1 MQKNYSL
8 VLALGCAAALL
19 CQMACAADSD
29 AQLQT
34 ITVTG
39 SRLPSDL
46 KTYAGSVT
54 LVSRDQI
61 LEQTA
66 FTPDLG
72 QVLAS
77 VVPGLAVASSGSYS
91 NFDQTLRGR
100 KPAIFIDGIPVSIT
114 LRDGGRDNRLIGV
127 DAIGAVEAVSG
138 ATAIYGLGGAGG
150 LINYVT
156 RTPGQGPAQFQTS
169 ASLGGSVTHPS
180 DSADWSVGQ
189 SALGRIDRL
198 SYVLTGD
205 YESHSSLFDAEG
217 DRIPPD
223 PQTQGGLADSHTY
236 NVFGKVGYDLTDQQ
250 HLYLMG
256 SDYDTLQRTDYSNG
270 KGVFRVSKSE
280 AVPIAPLGEPQFTK
294 EDLGSARY
302 VNDDVLGSTLDV
314 DGYYSAYRSMFAF
327 YPYPYY
333 PPNGG
338 QSAIDN
344 FERGVRTTVNT
355 PFYVRSRAGSALW
368 GVDYSSIDARQEMN
382 DGQLLVPNL
391 RQKALAPF
399 IQSSVP
405 LASWL
410 TLNAGVRYEHDS
422 MSVDTFTT
430 IPIYV
435 KSLPG
440 GNTVQGG
447 TLDYSATLFNAGAV
461 LAPFSSGPLAGAS
474 AYASYSEGFS
484 VGDFGRALRSTTAS
498 SISQFDFKAQIV
510 DSYEVGLRADYD
522 HFKGH
527 IAGYYNTAQYGSTFN
542 AVTLEL
548 LRAPEHV
555 WGMEMAWDARPSDT
569 FSWGGSV
576 SYVDGVTRNV
586 TTGVWGPLDDTRIP
600 PLKLVLYVE
609 QQFLPQLSG
618 RAQVT
623 YSGYE
628 SRFPNDPAVYGESDI
643 PSFALLD
650 LAANYATRI
659 GTWTL
664 AVDNALDEHYF
675 TPDSYIYAAG
685 ANFTEGEGTTL
696 RLSYSVRY

>member
-1 MQKNYSL
+1 MQKNYSM
-8 VLALGCAAALL
+8 VLALGCAALL
-19 CQMACAADSD
+19 CHMAHAAEGDEP
-29 AQLQT
+29 LQT

-54 LVSRDQI
+54 LVGRDQL
-61 LEQTA
+61 LEQTE

-150 LINYVT
+150 LINYIT
-156 RTPGQGPAQFQTS
+156 RTPGEGPPEFQTS
-169 ASLGGSVTHPS
+169 ASFGGSLTHPS
-180 DSADWSVGQ
+180 GSADWSVGQ
-189 SALGRIDRL
+189 SALGRVDRL

-205 YESHSSLFDAEG
+205 YDSDSSLFDAEG

-223 PQTQGGLADSHTY
+223 PQTQGGIADSHTY
-236 NVFGKVGYDLTDQQ
+236 NMFGKIGYDLTDHQ
-250 HLYLMG
+250 HVFLMG
-256 SDYDTLQRTDYSNG
+256 SDYDTLQRTGYSNG
-270 KGVFRVSKSE
+270 NGVFRVSKAE
-280 AVPIAPLGEPQFTK
+280 AVPVAPLGEPQFTK
-294 EDLGSARY
+294 EDLASARY

-314 DGYYSAYRSMFAF
+314 DGYYSAYQSMFAF

-338 QSAIDN
+338 QSTIDN
-344 FERGVRTTVNT
+344 FERGIRTTVNT
-355 PFYVRSRAGSALW
+355 PFSLRARAGSALW
-368 GVDYSSIDARQEMN
+368 GVDYSAIDARQQMT
-382 DGQLLVPNL
+382 DGQFLVPNL

-399 IQSSVP
+399 VQASVP

-410 TLNAGVRYEHDS
+410 TLNAGARSEHDS

-484 VGDFGRALRSTTAS
+484 VGDFGRALRSTTAK
-498 SISQFDFKAQIV
+498 SISQFDFKPQIV
-510 DSYEVGLRADYD
+510 DSYEVGLRADYERI
-522 HFKGH
+522 KGH
-527 IAGYYNTAQYGSTFN
+527 IAGYYNTAEYGSTFN

-548 LRAPEHV
+548 IRAPEHV

-576 SYVDGVTRNV
+576 SYVDGVTKNV

-600 PLKLVLYVE
+600 PLKLVFYVE
-609 QQFLPQLSG
+609 QQFLPRLSG
-618 RAQVT
+618 RAQLT

-628 SRFPNDPAVYGESDI
+628 SRFPNNPAVYGESDI
-643 PSFALLD
+643 PAFALLD

-675 TPDSYIYAAG
+675 TPDAYIYG
-685 ANFTEGEGTTL
+685 TGTNFTEGEGATL
-696 RLSYSVRY
+696 RLSYSIRY

>member
-1 MQKNYSL
+1 MQKNYSM
-8 VLALGCAAALL
+8 VLALGTVAVLL
-19 CQMACAADSD
+19 NHPAHADGEQ
-29 AQLQT
+29 QLQT

-39 SRLPSDL
+39 SRLPTDL
-46 KTYAGSVT
+46 KTYAGTVT

-61 LEQTA
+61 VKQTE

-72 QVLAS
+72 QVLAN
-77 VVPGLAVASSGSYS
+77 VVPGLAVPSSGSYS

-150 LINYVT
+150 LINYIT
-156 RTPGQGPAQFQTS
+156 RTPGQGSPQFQTS

-180 DSADWSVGQ
+180 GSADWSVGQ
-189 SALGRIDRL
+189 SALGRVDRL

-205 YESHSSLFDAEG
+205 YESVGSLFDAEG

-223 PQTQGGLADSHTY
+223 PQTQGGIADTHTY
-236 NVFGKVGYDLTDQQ
+236 DVFGKIGYDLTDQQ
-250 HLYLMG
+250 HLFLMG

-270 KGVFRVSKSE
+270 KGVFGVSKSE
-280 AVPIAPLGEPQFTK
+280 AVPIPPLGEPQFTK

-302 VNDDVLGSTLDV
+302 VNDDILGSTLDV
-314 DGYYSAYRSMFAF
+314 DGYYSAYQSMFAF

-338 QSAIDN
+338 QSSIDN
-344 FERGVRTTVNT
+344 IERGIRTTVNT
-355 PFYVRSRAGSALW
+355 PFDLRARRGNALW
-368 GVDYSSIDARQEMN
+368 GLDYSSIDALQQMTN
-382 DGQLLVPNL
+382 GQYLVPNL
-391 RQKALAPF
+391 RQRALAPF
-399 IQSSVP
+399 LQTSVP

-410 TLNAGVRYEHDS
+410 TLNAGVRSEHDS

-461 LAPFSSGPLAGAS
+461 LAPFSNGPLSGAS
-474 AYASYSEGFS
+474 AYASYSQGFS

-498 SISQFDFKAQIV
+498 SISKFAFKAQIV

-522 HFKGH
+522 RFKGH

-548 LRAPEHV
+548 VRAPEHV
-555 WGMEMAWDARPSDT
+555 WGMEMAWDAKPSET
-569 FSWGGSV
+569 FSWGGSL
-576 SYVDGVTRNV
+576 SYVDGKTQNV

-600 PLKLVLYVE
+600 PLKLVFYVE
-609 QQFLPQLSG
+609 QQFLPRLTG
-618 RAQVT
+618 RAQLD

-628 SRFPNDPAVYGESDI
+628 SRFPNNPAVYGESAI
-643 PSFALLD
+643 PAFALLD
-650 LAANYATRI
+650 LAVNYGTKI

-675 TPDSYIYAAG
+675 TPDAYIYATG
-685 ANFTEGEGTTL
+685 TNFTEGEGTTL
-696 RLSYSVRY
+696 RLSYSVSY

>member
-1 MQKNYSL
+1 MQKNYSM
-8 VLALGCAAALL
+8 VLALGTATVLL
-19 CQMACAADSD
+19 SQLAHAADGEE
-29 AQLQT
+29 QLQT

-39 SRLPSDL
+39 SRLPTDL

-54 LVSRDQI
+54 LVGRDQ
-61 LEQTA
+61 LMKQTE
-66 FTPDLG
+66 FTADLG
-72 QVLAS
+72 EALAS

-91 NFDQTLRGR
+91 NFNQTLRGR

-114 LRDGGRDNRLIGV
+114 LRDGGRDNRLIGI

-156 RTPGQGPAQFQTS
+156 RTPGQGPPQFQTS
-169 ASLGGSVTHPS
+169 ASIGGSATLPAG
-180 DSADWSVGQ
+180 SADWSVGQ
-189 SALGRIDRL
+189 SALGRVDRL
-198 SYVLTGD
+198 SYVVTGD
-205 YESHSSLFDAEG
+205 YESVGSLFDAEG

-223 PQTQGGLADSHTY
+223 PQTQGGIADSHTY
-236 NVFGKVGYDLTDQQ
+236 NVFGKIGYDLTDYQ
-250 HLYLMG
+250 HVYVMG
-256 SDYDTLQRTDYSNG
+256 SDYDTLQRTGYSNG

-280 AVPIAPLGEPQFTK
+280 AVPIPPLGGPQFTK
-294 EDLGSARY
+294 EDLASVRY
-302 VNDDVLGSTLDV
+302 VNDDVFGSTLDV
-314 DGYYSAYRSMFAF
+314 DGYYSAYQSMFAF

-338 QSAIDN
+338 QSSIDN
-344 FERGVRTTVNT
+344 LERGVRTTVNT
-355 PFYVRSRAGSALW
+355 PFTLQARGGNALW
-368 GVDYSSIDARQEMN
+368 GLDYSSIDAVQRMTN
-382 DGQLLVPNL
+382 GQFLVPNL
-391 RQKALAPF
+391 RQRALAPF
-399 IQSSVP
+399 LQASVP

-410 TLNAGVRYEHDS
+410 TLNAGVRSEHDS
-422 MSVDTFTT
+422 MAVDTFTT

-440 GNTVQGG
+440 GVTVRGG
-447 TLDYSATLFNAGAV
+447 KLDYSATLFNAGAV
-461 LAPFSSGPLAGAS
+461 LAPFSTGSLAGAS

-498 SISQFDFKAQIV
+498 SISQFDFKAQVV
-510 DSYEVGLRADYD
+510 DSYEVGLRADYAR
-522 HFKGH
+522 FKGH
-527 IAGYYNTAQYGSTFN
+527 IAGYYNTAQLGSTFN

-548 LRAPEHV
+548 IRAPEHV
-555 WGMEMAWDARPSDT
+555 WGVEMAWDARATDT
-569 FSWGGSV
+569 FTWGGSL
-576 SYVDGVTRNV
+576 SYVDGVTKNA

-600 PLKLVLYVE
+600 PLKLVFYVE

-628 SRFPNDPAVYGESDI
+628 SRFPNNPAVYGESDI

-650 LAANYATRI
+650 LAVNYATRF

-664 AVDNALDEHYF
+664 AADNALDEHYF
-675 TPDSYIYAAG
+675 TPDSYIYATG
-685 ANFTEGEGTTL
+685 TNFTEGEGATL
-696 RLSYSVRY
+696 RLSYSIRY